1 VIRSAALAW
10 DDRRMTT
17 NDYATMMSTALADAV
32 ERAAPAVV
40 QVQGRRRP
48 ASGLVYAADVVL
60 TMTRALGR
68 EDGLHVRDH
77 SGQLFDAQLAG
88 WDPATSLAVLRVP
101 GLNGTPIVVG
111 HTTPRVGHLAI
122 AIARSWSNSVTASAG
137 MISVIAGP
145 LPTGRRRAIEQVL
158 RTTAPMHEGFAGGAF
173 VDTSGA
179 AIGVTTAA
187 EIRGL
192 GVVIPASIA
201 WPAAAHILEHGRTK
215 RGYLG
220 IAGQTV
226 PLPESQAALAGRSEG
241 LLVVGVTAGSPA
253 AAGGVLVGDVLF
265 ELDGRSVG
273 STDDLLELLGST
285 AVGKPTAG
293 RILRGTAV
301 VDATLTIG
309 ERPAN

>member
-1 VIRSAALAW
+1 
-10 DDRRMTT
+10 MTT

-48 ASGLVYAADVVL
+48 ASGLVFAAGVVL
-60 TMTRALGR
+60 TMMRALGR

-101 GLNGTPIVVG
+101 GLNGSPIAIG
-111 HTTPRVGHLAI
+111 QTAPRVGHLAI

-137 MISVIAGP
+137 MISVIGGP

-158 RTTAPMHEGFAGGAF
+158 RTNAPMHGGFAGGAF

-179 AIGVTTAA
+179 VIGVTTAA

-201 WPAAAHILEHGRTK
+201 WPAAAHILEHGRSK

-226 PLPESQAALAGRSEG
+226 PLPEAQATLAGRSEG

-253 AAGGVLVGDVLF
+253 AASGVLVGDVLF

-273 STDDLLELLGST
+273 STDDLLELLGSI
-285 AVGKPTAG
+285 AVGKPAAA
-293 RILRGTAV
+293 RVVRGAAV
-301 VDATLTIG
+301 VNLTLTIG

>member
-1 VIRSAALAW
+1 
-10 DDRRMTT
+10 MTT

-32 ERAAPAVV
+32 ERAALAVV
-40 QVQGRRRP
+40 QVQGRRRT

-101 GLNGTPIVVG
+101 GLNGKLLTVA

-241 LLVVGVTAGSPA
+241 LLVVGVTADSPA
-253 AAGGVLVGDVLF
+253 AAGGVLVGDVLI
-265 ELDGRSVG
+265 EIDGRSIG